1 MKFIGNKI
9 SIKEAKDRLSVVI
22 SGVGERWEK
31 AVLSIW
37 TLLWLTVGVYFILEL
52 LASDDRN
59 FKLFVLVF
67 LSFWLFYMSKAVKI
81 MFWRLYGYNSI
92 LILDDKLIIRNF
104 NWLKSVEKSYFVQ
117 NIEKVEVLELKEKS
131 LNRAYYS
138 GFWVKGLDMISFTH
152 KGKKINCAPQISSL
166 EAQNIAYKLNK
177 RIVKIK
183 RDEKV

>member
-9 SIKEAKDRLSVVI
+9 SVQESKEKLSVVI

-37 TLLWLTVGVYFILEL
+37 TFLWLGIGVYFILEL

-59 FKLFVLVF
+59 FKLFLIVF
-67 LSFWLFYMSKAVKI
+67 LSFWVFYMSKAI
-81 MFWRLYGYNSI
+81 QILFWRLFGYNS
-92 LILDDKLIIRNF
+92 LIVLEDKLIVRNF
-104 NWLKSVEKSYFVQ
+104 NWLRSIEKSYFVQ
-117 NIEKVEVLELKEKS
+117 NIERVEVLELKDKS

-138 GFWVKGLDMISFTH
+138 GFWVKGLNMISFTH
-152 KGKKINCAPQISSL
+152 KGKKVNTAPQISSL
-166 EAQNIAYKLNK
+166 EAQNIAHKLDK

-183 RDEKV
+183 RDSK